1 MLKER
6 ENEKKM
12 KRIIVEGNK
21 TRENKATGGHDIAVS
36 LSQQPVLP
44 LARILPLLR
53 AQDATWTVWHFGDVA
68 DEEEGSL
75 VGRFV

>member
-12 KRIIVEGNK
+12 KRIIIKRNK
-21 TRENKATGGHDIAVS
+21 TRKNKATGGHDIAVS